1 MSVDQGDSWN
11 IAQLPPVGHEQFYS
25 ILAANDEMVFMHV
38 DEPGGQQIKKL
49 CTFACSECRELSELN
64 IFITILQCEG
74 FYSSSREQLDLQH
87 INLVLS
93 NKLHSKVIHQSL
105 IVIHST
111 SDDFHV

>member
-49 CTFACSECRELSELN
+49 CTFACSECRELSELKAWY
-64 IFITILQCEG
+64 LLLY
-74 FYSSSREQLDLQH
+74 YS
-87 INLVLS
+87 V
-93 NKLHSKVIHQSL
+93 KVF
-105 IVIHST
+105 T
-111 SDDFHV
+111 CPHVTN